1 VHINVSTLLYI
12 KEKKIFIIFSFNFS
26 QLNKFF
32 LNMSNNKRKFVKTRE
47 SFSNIIS
54 GADPFSTIRA
64 PTSTTP
70 APTASTSKKKR
81 KTQPISGSQGGSEG
95 DGIQTIL
102 EEILRQNS
110 KMNAKIDEL
119 LGRVRIIEENLLNVD
134 KAFIKVIN
142 FFNLMTLS

>member
-1 VHINVSTLLYI
+1 MHINVSTLLYI

-32 LNMSNNKRKFVKTRE
+32 LDMSNNKRKFVKTRE

-54 GADPFSTIRA
+54 GT
-64 PTSTTP
+64 TTP
-70 APTASTSKKKR
+70 APTSSKKKR
-81 KTQPISGSQGGSEG
+81 KTQPSGSQGGSEG

-110 KMNAKIDEL
+110 KMNGKIDEL
-119 LGRVRIIEENLLNVD
+119 LGRVRIIEENFLNVD

-142 FFNLMTLS
+142 FFNLMTFS

>member
-1 VHINVSTLLYI
+1 MHINVSTLLYI

-32 LNMSNNKRKFVKTRE
+32 LDMSNNKRKFVKTRE

-54 GADPFSTIRA
+54 GT
-64 PTSTTP
+64 TTP
-70 APTASTSKKKR
+70 APTSKKKR
-81 KTQPISGSQGGSEG
+81 KTQPSGSQGGSEG

-110 KMNAKIDEL
+110 KMNGKIDEL

-142 FFNLMTLS
+142 FFNLMTFS

>member
-1 VHINVSTLLYI
+1 MHINVSTLLYI

-32 LNMSNNKRKFVKTRE
+32 LDMSNNKRKFVKTRE

-54 GADPFSTIRA
+54 GT
-64 PTSTTP
+64 TTP
-70 APTASTSKKKR
+70 APTSSKKKR
-81 KTQPISGSQGGSEG
+81 KTQPSSSQGGSEG

-110 KMNAKIDEL
+110 KMNGKIDEL
-119 LGRVRIIEENLLNVD
+119 LGRVRIIKENLLNVD

-142 FFNLMTLS
+142 FFNLMTFS

>member
-1 VHINVSTLLYI
+1 MHINVSTLLYI

-32 LNMSNNKRKFVKTRE
+32 LDMSNNKRKFVKTRE

-54 GADPFSTIRA
+54 GT
-64 PTSTTP
+64 TTP
-70 APTASTSKKKR
+70 APTSKKKR
-81 KTQPISGSQGGSEG
+81 KPSGSQGGSEG

-110 KMNAKIDEL
+110 KMNGKIDEL

-142 FFNLMTLS
+142 FFNLMTFS